1 MGTYLVRRVTRLS
14 GTPHSIALGA
24 ACGVAVSLTPFL
36 GFHLLSALLLCLLVR
51 GNYLAAAIGTLVG
64 NPWTLPFIGVVSYQI
79 GRALL
84 GSPEVEIEAIHDLS
98 LATLFADLKEVFWP
112 MALGSVPLG
121 LLAGLATYFPLVRM
135 IVIYQDAR
143 RRRRERRQQT
153 RLGVKAQGASPDIG
167 VP

>member
-24 ACGVAVSLTPFL
+24 SCGVAVSLTPFL

-84 GSPEVEIEAIHDLS
+84 CSPEVQIEAIHDLS
-98 LATLFADLKEVFWP
+98 LATVFADLKEVFWP

-135 IVIYQDAR
+135 IAIYQDAR

-153 RLGVKAQGASPDIG
+153 RLDVKAQGASPDIG

>member
-135 IVIYQDAR
+135 IAIYQDAR